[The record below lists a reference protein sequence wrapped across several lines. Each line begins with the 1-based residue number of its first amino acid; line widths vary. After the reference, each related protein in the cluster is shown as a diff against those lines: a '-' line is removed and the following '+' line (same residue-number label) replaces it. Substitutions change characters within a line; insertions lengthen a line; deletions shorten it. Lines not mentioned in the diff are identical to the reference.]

1 MSDISHVGTNEDY
14 FQLIETNEN
23 RINSSSRTS
32 FEILERQY
40 DFIQP
45 KNDTITY
52 ENNSNSN
59 IKQDNSNNKNFFSNL
74 SENIDLKNNDT
85 ESMMNSNSKEKCI
98 KTSENICDVSPSMM
112 RSISSICSPSSFVSS
127 NKTDK
132 KERSI
137 FDHHRSSLK
146 GLSSTKNFSNK
157 SNRRSTLA
165 AFHLSDLNCQ
175 NNLVFDN
182 INEYIQDK
190 HIDKTISHHSI
201 NLIKE
206 NSFNS
211 IDNINNQFSTSNS
224 DLEEYYDK
232 GRTKIKLS
240 LPMKSIKNN
249 SYDKSNENRSN
260 RNRDREQKIKT
271 IRSGSIQGEFTL
283 PTNPPITVTIQPQT
297 NIKEN
302 LSRDNCFHDDQI
314 CSPEHIINQYKQ
326 RTASDSPL
334 KNSSTIVSY
343 FMDLLKPSDNKLALK
358 LFGSR
363 KGLLKER
370 LRQQRA
376 GHCIIHPCSNFR
388 FYWDLIML
396 TLLITNVI
404 VLPVAIAFFSDE
416 INSAR
421 WISFNVISDA
431 FFLFDILVNF
441 RTGVLR
447 NDFIDEIIL
456 EPRLI
461 AINYLKTWFILDLL
475 SSLPVDYFFL
485 LFDAGDNIGGYSI
498 ARTGRAI
505 KVLRLVKLLSL
516 LRLLRLSR
524 LVRYIHQ
531 WEERH
536 RVRYRSIELRAAN
549 FLRFLSIASMVM
561 RILNLLA
568 LIILLAHWNGCLQ
581 FMIPMFQNFPSDCWV
596 ALNALQNA
604 PWTEQYTVALFKALS
619 HMLCIGYGRYPPQ
632 SYVDMW
638 LTMLSM
644 VIGAMCYAVTIGHVS
659 ALVQSFDTSRRLY
672 NEKFK
677 QVEEYM
683 AWRKLPREMRNRIS
697 DYYEHR
703 FQGKIFHEDNIL
715 NELSEKLR
723 LDVINYNCR
732 SLVSSVPFFTNADP
746 NFVSDVVTKL
756 QFEVFQP
763 GDQIIHEGTIGDKMY
778 FIQEGVVDIIKSDGQ
793 VLTTLSDGS
802 YFGEICLLTRAKRVA
817 GVRCVTYCNLY
828 SLDSSQFET
837 VLESYPLMRR
847 TIESV
852 AAERLNKLGKN
863 PSIISTRHDL
873 KLDTA
878 ALKDMINRAT
888 PQPSSDEEDEDEDEE
903 EEGDNISLSSSLY
916 KNKHSHFKS
925 SLTYIHD
932 HMNKSNDYL
941 QYLHKKKTKK
951 KSSFGNKKS
960 QRTYLAAP
968 TSTIDSTTDQ
978 YQHRI
983 RKSLTTPLSLFRK
996 TRSSTTVFSNQPC
1009 S

>member
-1 MSDISHVGTNEDY
+1 M
-14 FQLIETNEN
+14 LI
-23 RINSSSRTS
+23 
-32 FEILERQY
+32 
-40 DFIQP
+40 
-45 KNDTITY
+45 
-52 ENNSNSN
+52 
-59 IKQDNSNNKNFFSNL
+59 
-74 SENIDLKNNDT
+74 
-85 ESMMNSNSKEKCI
+85 
-98 KTSENICDVSPSMM
+98 
-112 RSISSICSPSSFVSS
+112 
-127 NKTDK
+127 
-132 KERSI
+132 
-137 FDHHRSSLK
+137 
-146 GLSSTKNFSNK
+146 
-157 SNRRSTLA
+157 
-165 AFHLSDLNCQ
+165 
-175 NNLVFDN
+175 
-182 INEYIQDK
+182 
-190 HIDKTISHHSI
+190 
-201 NLIKE
+201 
-206 NSFNS
+206 
-211 IDNINNQFSTSNS
+211 
-224 DLEEYYDK
+224 
-232 GRTKIKLS
+232 
-240 LPMKSIKNN
+240 
-249 SYDKSNENRSN
+249 
-260 RNRDREQKIKT
+260 
-271 IRSGSIQGEFTL
+271 
-283 PTNPPITVTIQPQT
+283 
-297 NIKEN
+297 
-302 LSRDNCFHDDQI
+302 
-314 CSPEHIINQYKQ
+314 
-326 RTASDSPL
+326 
-334 KNSSTIVSY
+334 
-343 FMDLLKPSDNKLALK
+343 
-358 LFGSR
+358 
-363 KGLLKER
+363 
-370 LRQQRA
+370 
-376 GHCIIHPCSNFR
+376 
-388 FYWDLIML
+388 
-396 TLLITNVI
+396 LLITNVI

-421 WISFNVISDA
+421 WIIFNVISDA
-431 FFLFDILVNF
+431 FFLFDIIVNF

-447 NDFIDEIIL
+447 NDYIDEIIL

-461 AINYLKTWFILDLL
+461 AINYIKTWFILDLL

-485 LFDAGDNIGGYSI
+485 LFDTGDHSGGYTI

-531 WEERH
+531 WEE
-536 RVRYRSIELRAAN
+536 
-549 FLRFLSIASMVM
+549 FLSIASMVM
-561 RILNLLA
+561 RILNLIA

-703 FQGKIFHEDNIL
+703 YQGKIFHEDTIL
-715 NELSEKLR
+715 NELSENLR

-732 SLVSSVPFFTNADP
+732 SLVSSVPFFSNADP

-756 QFEVFQP
+756 RFEVFQP
-763 GDQIIHEGTIGDKMY
+763 GDQIIYEGTIGDKMY

-802 YFGEICLLTRAKRVA
+802 YIGEICLLTRAKRVA

-847 TIESV
+847 TMESV

-873 KLDTA
+873 KRDA
-878 ALKDMINRAT
+878 AVLKDMINRVT
-888 PQPSSDEEDEDEDEE
+888 PQPSSDESSKEDEDDEE
-903 EEGDNISLSSSLY
+903 EEEEEEEQENEEEDNKSFSSSY
-916 KNKHSHFKS
+916 KIKQSNFKS

-932 HMNKSNDYL
+932 QLNKSNDYF
-941 QYLHKKKTKK
+941 QYLNKRRRKKKR
-951 KSSFGNKKS
+951 SVENKTNQHS
-960 QRTYLAAP
+960 YLAAP
-968 TSTIDSTTDQ
+968 SSTFNLTTDKNKNRI
-978 YQHRI
+978 RI
-983 RKSLTTPLSLFRK
+983 RKSPTTPLSLFRK
-996 TRSSTTVFSNQPC
+996 IPSSTTFFSNQPC
-1009 S
+1009 

>member
-1 MSDISHVGTNEDY
+1 MSGTSNAQSLPNNIESNQMDSSSMNNPISQMKNH
-14 FQLIETNEN
+14 FIQLTNEN
-23 RINSSSRTS
+23 NIQDNIQENIKLSKISNKNGKFKKNEMETIIDENCGEKCMKTSESICDVSSEVIGAVYPSSSSYSPTPSSLALHRSDKQQRSISISDPRASLQAFPDRTYTS
-32 FEILERQY
+32 KNSYSRRSTTISVPPTLREQYYKNNKIILHVPYQQINKKQSHDEIIL
-40 DFIQP
+40 I
-45 KNDTITY
+45 KKT
-52 ENNSNSN
+52 NSNSN
-59 IKQDNSNNKNFFSNL
+59 T
-74 SENIDLKNNDT
+74 IDET
-85 ESMMNSNSKEKCI
+85 
-98 KTSENICDVSPSMM
+98 
-112 RSISSICSPSSFVSS
+112 
-127 NKTDK
+127 
-132 KERSI
+132 
-137 FDHHRSSLK
+137 
-146 GLSSTKNFSNK
+146 
-157 SNRRSTLA
+157 
-165 AFHLSDLNCQ
+165 
-175 NNLVFDN
+175 
-182 INEYIQDK
+182 
-190 HIDKTISHHSI
+190 
-201 NLIKE
+201 KE
-206 NSFNS
+206 NVFY
-211 IDNINNQFSTSNS
+211 SNS
-224 DLEEYYDK
+224 DSDSQKYHEQNS
-232 GRTKIKLS
+232 TKIKLS
-240 LPMKSIKNN
+240 LPIN
-249 SYDKSNENRSN
+249 SSGKYSRSYYK
-260 RNRDREQKIKT
+260 RGT
-271 IRSGSIQGEFTL
+271 ITSSGTSEGGGGCISGEFIL
-283 PTNPPITVTIQPQT
+283 PTNPPITVTIEPQKS
-297 NIKEN
+297 NSNHFEECQ
-302 LSRDNCFHDDQI
+302 SFHDDQI
-314 CSPEHIINQYKQ
+314 CSPESASIREQ
-326 RTASDSPL
+326 R
-334 KNSSTIVSY
+334 SSIDPSIKGGSTVVNY
-343 FMDLLKPSDNKLALK
+343 FMDLLKPSDNKLAMK

-396 TLLITNVI
+396 VLLITNVI

-421 WISFNVISDA
+421 WIILNVISDA
-431 FFLFDILVNF
+431 FFLFDIVVNF
-441 RTGVLR
+441 RTGILA
-447 NDFIDEIIL
+447 NDFVDEIIL

-461 AINYLKTWFILDLL
+461 AKNYIKTWFIVDLL
-475 SSLPVDYFFL
+475 SSLPVDYLFLFF
-485 LFDAGDNIGGYSI
+485 DSGDHSGGYTI

-531 WEERH
+531 WEE
-536 RVRYRSIELRAAN
+536 
-549 FLRFLSIASMVM
+549 FLSIASMVM

-581 FMIPMFQNFPSDCWV
+581 FMIPMFQNFPTDCWV
-596 ALNALQNA
+596 ALNGLQTA

-644 VIGAMCYAVTIGHVS
+644 ITGAMCYAITIGHVS

-683 AWRKLPREMRNRIS
+683 AWRKLPREMRNKIS

-703 FQGKIFHEDNIL
+703 YQGKIFHEDTIL
-715 NELSEKLR
+715 TELSERLR

-756 QFEVFQP
+756 RFEVFQP
-763 GDQIIHEGTIGDKMY
+763 GDQIIYEGTIGDKMY
-778 FIQEGVVDIIKSDGQ
+778 FIQEGIVDIIKSDGT

-828 SLDSSQFET
+828 SLDATQFES

-847 TIESV
+847 TMESV

-873 KLDTA
+873 KRDA
-878 ALKDMINRAT
+878 AVLKDIIKRAT
-888 PQPSSDEEDEDEDEE
+888 PLPSSNESTDS
-903 EEGDNISLSSSLY
+903 DNDDPNNHTDSSSSSNQNPNQHN
-916 KNKHSHFKS
+916 NKQYDFKS
-925 SLTYIHD
+925 SLRHLQE
-932 HMNKSNDYL
+932 HFNKSNDHFQNL
-941 QYLHKKKTKK
+941 NEKK
-951 KSSFGNKKS
+951 KSKRKRRKSSTSEQKFKKLS
-960 QRTYLAAP
+960 RLFLAAP
-968 TSTIDSTTDQ
+968 SPSTLSPTSGDQ
-978 YQHRI
+978 HLNQL
-983 RKSLTTPLSLFRK
+983 RKSPSTPWSLFRK
-996 TRSSTTVFSNQPC
+996 SGSPTPSLTNQPH

>member
-531 WEERH
+531 WEE
-536 RVRYRSIELRAAN
+536 
-549 FLRFLSIASMVM
+549 FLSIASMVM

-697 DYYEHR
+697 DFYEHR
-703 FQGKIFHEDNIL
+703 YQGKIFHEDTIL
-715 NELSEKLR
+715 AELSERLR

-732 SLVSSVPFFTNADP
+732 SLVSSVPFFANADP

-756 QFEVFQP
+756 HFEVFQP
-763 GDQIIHEGTIGDKMY
+763 GDKLISEGTIGNKMY

-817 GVRCVTYCNLY
+817 SVRCVTYCNLY
-828 SLDSSQFET
+828 SLDSSQFER

-847 TIESV
+847 TMESV

-863 PSIISTRHDL
+863 PSIISTRYDL
-873 KLDTA
+873 KRDAA
-878 ALKDMINRAT
+878 ALKDMIDRVT
-888 PQPSSDEEDEDEDEE
+888 PQPSSDDSSQSD
-903 EEGDNISLSSSLY
+903 SSSILSNQ
-916 KNKHSHFKS
+916 NKKIDFKS
-925 SLTYIHD
+925 SLSH
-932 HMNKSNDYL
+932 
-941 QYLHKKKTKK
+941 LHEEFK
-951 KSSFGNKKS
+951 KSFIKKRSTRNRRKISLQDKKIKNLSRNYLSAPNSNSIENQIKKS
-960 QRTYLAAP
+960 P
-968 TSTIDSTTDQ
+968 STPFETL
-978 YQHRI
+978 H
-983 RKSLTTPLSLFRK
+983 
-996 TRSSTTVFSNQPC
+996 
-1009 S
+1009 

>member
-1 MSDISHVGTNEDY
+1 MSEISCVTSNEDY
-14 FQLIETNEN
+14 FQFIETNPNE
-23 RINSSSRTS
+23 INSSSIANNENFSKEYDLSQSKISTS
-32 FEILERQY
+32 INNTQE
-40 DFIQP
+40 
-45 KNDTITY
+45 
-52 ENNSNSN
+52 NSNKSE
-59 IKQDNSNNKNFFSNL
+59 IVDLKTNNKEIML
-74 SENIDLKNNDT
+74 
-85 ESMMNSNSKEKCI
+85 MMNNNCVGKCI
-98 KTSENICDVSPSMM
+98 KTSENICDVSSSMM
-112 RSISSICSPSSFVSS
+112 RSISSVYCRSSVVSS
-127 NKTDK
+127 NQLDN
-132 KERSI
+132 KERLTL
-137 FDHHRSSLK
+137 DRRRSLQGFSSRK
-146 GLSSTKNFSNK
+146 TLSNNSH
-157 SNRRSTLA
+157 RRSTLVSLN
-165 AFHLSDLNCQ
+165 LSNSNSE
-175 NNLVFDN
+175 NNKNN
-182 INEYIQDK
+182 IK
-190 HIDKTISHHSI
+190 KVISEQSI

-206 NSFNS
+206 NS
-211 IDNINNQFSTSNS
+211 SNS
-224 DLEEYYDK
+224 DFNEYYEK
-232 GRTKIKLS
+232 GKTNIKLN
-240 LPMKSIKNN
+240 LPIKSKKN
-249 SYDKSNENRSN
+249 SFHRS
-260 RNRDREQKIKT
+260 RNRDREKEEILKSLESET
-271 IRSGSIQGEFTL
+271 IIGEFTL
-283 PTNPPITVTIQPQT
+283 PTNPRIIVSIEPQS
-297 NIKEN
+297 NKKES
-302 LSRDNCFHDDQI
+302 LLKENCFHDDQI
-314 CSPEHIINQYKQ
+314 YSPEQINNQSEQ
-326 RTASDSPL
+326 RSINDSTL
-334 KNSSTIVSY
+334 KSSSTIVSY
-343 FMDLLKPSDNKLALK
+343 FMDLFKPSDNKLALK

-396 TLLITNVI
+396 ILLITNVI

-431 FFLFDILVNF
+431 FFLFDIIVNF

-447 NDFIDEIIL
+447 NDYIDEIIL

-461 AINYLKTWFILDLL
+461 AKNYIKTWFMLDLA

-485 LFDAGDNIGGYSI
+485 LFDTGEHSGGYSSI

-531 WEERH
+531 WEE
-536 RVRYRSIELRAAN
+536 
-549 FLRFLSIASMVM
+549 FLSIASMVM

-703 FQGKIFHEDNIL
+703 YQGKIFHEDSIL
-715 NELSEKLR
+715 QELSERLR
-723 LDVINYNCR
+723 LDVVNYNCR
-732 SLVSSVPFFTNADP
+732 SLVSSVPFFSNADP

-756 QFEVFQP
+756 RFEVFQP

-802 YFGEICLLTRAKRVA
+802 YFGEICLLTRAKRTA

-873 KLDTA
+873 KRDA
-878 ALKDMINRAT
+878 AVLKDIIDRAT
-888 PQPSSDEEDEDEDEE
+888 PQPSSDESSSSSKEDAKL
-903 EEGDNISLSSSLY
+903 LSSSFKQL
-916 KNKHSHFKS
+916 KQSHLKS
-925 SLTYIHD
+925 SFSYIHD
-932 HMNKSNDYL
+932 QLNKSQDQL
-941 QYLHKKKTKK
+941 QTSNKKKKK
-951 KSSFGNKKS
+951 KSSLEKKNFYRS
-960 QRTYLAAP
+960 FLDAP
-968 TSTIDSTTDQ
+968 TSTLNLSREHHKNQ
-978 YQHRI
+978 L
-983 RKSLTTPLSLFRK
+983 RKSPTSPLSLFRK
-996 TRSSTTVFSNQPC
+996 SPSSTTFFSNQP
-1009 S
+1009 SS

>member
-1 MSDISHVGTNEDY
+1 MSNISYVPSNEDY

-32 FEILERQY
+32 FEIFERQY
-40 DFIQP
+40 DFIQS
-45 KNDTITY
+45 KNDNYQHDI
-52 ENNSNSN
+52 NSISN
-59 IKQDNSNNKNFFSNL
+59 IKEDNSTKNENHHL
-74 SENIDLKNNDT
+74 KSENMEKNLND
-85 ESMMNSNSKEKCI
+85 NSKENCVKA
-98 KTSENICDVSPSMM
+98 SENMCDVSSSMM
-112 RSISSICSPSSFVSS
+112 RSISSIYCRLPFVSS
-127 NKTDK
+127 YQMDK
-132 KERSI
+132 KERE
-137 FDHHRSSLK
+137 SSLK
-146 GLSSTKNFSNK
+146 HLSSRKSLSN
-157 SNRRSTLA
+157 NCHRRSTITSL
-165 AFHLSDLNCQ
+165 HLSDLNSNN
-175 NNLVFDN
+175 NNLFN
-182 INEYIQDK
+182 KINENIQDK
-190 HIDKTISHHSI
+190 YIDISKSHHSI

-211 IDNINNQFSTSNS
+211 IDKINKNLFNSNS
-224 DLEEYYDK
+224 DIDEYYKK

-240 LPMKSIKNN
+240 LPIKPIKSLINDKFNDNNLNRYKEKEQRIKSI
-249 SYDKSNENRSN
+249 RS
-260 RNRDREQKIKT
+260 K
-271 IRSGSIQGEFTL
+271 SIQGEFTL
-283 PTNPPITVTIQPQT
+283 PTNPPITVTIEPQS
-297 NIKEN
+297 NIN
-302 LSRDNCFHDDQI
+302 DNISNDNCFHDDQI
-314 CSPEHIINQYKQ
+314 CSPENIHNQYQYQQ
-326 RTASDSPL
+326 RSTNDSPL

-396 TLLITNVI
+396 ILLITNVI

-421 WISFNVISDA
+421 WIIFNVISDA
-431 FFLFDILVNF
+431 FFLFDIIVNF

-447 NDFIDEIIL
+447 NDYIDEIIL

-461 AINYLKTWFILDLL
+461 AINYIKTWFILDLL

-485 LFDAGDNIGGYSI
+485 LFDTGDHSGGYTI

-531 WEERH
+531 WEE
-536 RVRYRSIELRAAN
+536 
-549 FLRFLSIASMVM
+549 FLSIASMVM
-561 RILNLLA
+561 RILNLIA

-659 ALVQSFDTSRRLY
+659 ALVQSFDRSRSFY

-703 FQGKIFHEDNIL
+703 YQGKIFHEDTIL
-715 NELSEKLR
+715 NELSENLR

-732 SLVSSVPFFTNADP
+732 SLVSSVPFFSNADP

-756 QFEVFQP
+756 RFEVFQP
-763 GDQIIHEGTIGDKMY
+763 GDQIIYEGTIGDKMY

-847 TIESV
+847 TMESV

-873 KLDTA
+873 KRDA
-878 ALKDMINRAT
+878 AVLKDMINRVT
-888 PQPSSDEEDEDEDEE
+888 PQPSSDESSKEDEDDEE
-903 EEGDNISLSSSLY
+903 EEEEEQENEEEDNKSFSSSY
-916 KNKHSHFKS
+916 KIKQSNFKS

-932 HMNKSNDYL
+932 QLNKSNDYF
-941 QYLHKKKTKK
+941 QYLNKRRRKKKR
-951 KSSFGNKKS
+951 SVENKTNQHS
-960 QRTYLAAP
+960 YLAAP
-968 TSTIDSTTDQ
+968 SSTFNLTTDKNKNRI
-978 YQHRI
+978 RI
-983 RKSLTTPLSLFRK
+983 RKSPTTPLSLFRK
-996 TRSSTTVFSNQPC
+996 IPSSTTFFSNQPC
-1009 S
+1009 

>member
-1 MSDISHVGTNEDY
+1 MSNISYVPSNEDY

-23 RINSSSRTS
+23 GINSSSITS
-32 FEILERQY
+32 CEMFERQY
-40 DFIQP
+40 DFIQSKP
-45 KNDTITY
+45 DNYLYDYNLNSNKNDNINLKNVNMEIMTKDNNN
-52 ENNSNSN
+52 NNSEEKS
-59 IKQDNSNNKNFFSNL
+59 IKS
-74 SENIDLKNNDT
+74 SEN
-85 ESMMNSNSKEKCI
+85 M
-98 KTSENICDVSPSMM
+98 CDVSSSMM
-112 RSISSICSPSSFVSS
+112 RSISSIYCRSSSFISS
-127 NKTDK
+127 TKMDK
-132 KERSI
+132 KERLI
-137 FDHHRSSLK
+137 FDDGRLLSRSSSSSLK
-146 GLSSTKNFSNK
+146 GLSLIKSESNK
-157 SNRRSTLA
+157 NDRRSTIA
-165 AFHLSDLNCQ
+165 SINLSNLN
-175 NNLVFDN
+175 NNN
-182 INEYIQDK
+182 NEYIK
-190 HIDKTISHHSI
+190 NKNFDKTKSDHSI
-201 NLIKE
+201 KLIKE

-211 IDNINNQFSTSNS
+211 IDKINNNYINSNS

-240 LPMKSIKNN
+240 LPIKSIKTNK
-249 SYDKSNENRSN
+249 YDKTYEISRYKN
-260 RNRDREQKIKT
+260 RNQYRDKGERIKS

-283 PTNPPITVTIQPQT
+283 PTNPPITVTIEPQT
-297 NIKEN
+297 NKNEN
-302 LSRDNCFHDDQI
+302 ISKDNCFHDDQI
-314 CSPEHIINQYKQ
+314 YSPENLNNHYEQ
-326 RTASDSPL
+326 RLTNDSPL
-334 KNSSTIVSY
+334 KSSSTIVSY

-421 WISFNVISDA
+421 WIIFNVISDA

-447 NDFIDEIIL
+447 NDYIDEIIL

-461 AINYLKTWFILDLL
+461 AKTYIKTWFILDLV

-485 LFDAGDNIGGYSI
+485 LLDTGDNPGGYTI

-505 KVLRLVKLLSL
+505 KILRLVKLLSL

-531 WEERH
+531 WEE
-536 RVRYRSIELRAAN
+536 
-549 FLRFLSIASMVM
+549 FLSIASMVM

-596 ALNALQNA
+596 SLNALQNA

-672 NEKFK
+672 NEKYK

-683 AWRKLPREMRNRIS
+683 AWRKLPREMRNRIT

-703 FQGKIFHEDNIL
+703 YQGKIFDEDNIL
-715 NELSEKLR
+715 KELSERLR
-723 LDVINYNCR
+723 LDVVNYNCR
-732 SLVSSVPFFTNADP
+732 SLVSSVPFFSNADP

-756 QFEVFQP
+756 RFEVFQP
-763 GDQIIHEGTIGDKMY
+763 GDQIIYEGTIGDKMY

-828 SLDSSQFET
+828 SLDSSQFES

-847 TIESV
+847 TMESV

-863 PSIISTRHDL
+863 PSIISTRYDL
-873 KLDTA
+873 KRDAA
-878 ALKDMINRAT
+878 ALKDMIDRAT
-888 PQPSSDEEDEDEDEE
+888 PQPSSDESDQDENEYEQDQDQEQDQEREE
-903 EEGDNISLSSSLY
+903 TKSISSSSHRR
-916 KNKHSHFKS
+916 KQSHFKS

-932 HMNKSNDYL
+932 QLNKSNDYL
-941 QYLHKKKTKK
+941 QHLNKKRIKKKGSLESK
-951 KSSFGNKKS
+951 
-960 QRTYLAAP
+960 QYDRTHLAAP
-968 TSTIDSTTDQ
+968 SSTFNMSIDHNKCQ
-978 YQHRI
+978 F
-983 RKSLTTPLSLFRK
+983 RKSPTTPLSLFR
-996 TRSSTTVFSNQPC
+996 RIPSATTFFSNQPC
-1009 S
+1009 